1 MNIVILAA
9 GQGKRMKSALPKVL
23 QTLAGKPLL
32 QHVLTTA
39 LSLQGKQAKN
49 GPVVVVGHGAADV
62 KTFLASASKEDTN
75 FGKVVT
81 ALQAEQKGTGHALL
95 QALPKLDVQEPTLVL
110 YGDVPLT
117 TKKTLS
123 KLAKLADGVR
133 GGNCALALLT
143 QNLSNPTGYGR
154 ILRDADGSV
163 KAIVEEKDATLT
175 QKAIQEINTGIM
187 VLPTNSLKKWLKAL
201 RASNAQ
207 GEYYLT
213 DVIAMA
219 VKDGVPIRTTQA
231 DDEFETV
238 GVNSRD
244 QLAALERAHQ
254 LNIANQLMD
263 AGVSLADPARIDVRG
278 TLECGTD
285 VSIDVGCIFEGCVTL
300 DAGTKIGPFCV
311 IRNSVIGKGVSIHAF
326 SHVDGAKVGSQ
337 SIIGPYARLRPGADL
352 SNDVHIGNFVEVKNS
367 KIAANSKANHL
378 AYVGDS
384 IVGSRVNIGAG
395 TITCNYD
402 GVNKHQTIIEDDVF
416 IGSDT
421 QLVAPVRVGRGATLG
436 AGTTLTKDAPANLLT
451 ISRVRQ
457 VSLRWQRP
465 VKQENKS
472 VLKKVSAKKVPV
484 KKVVA
489 KKSAPKKTVAKKVA
503 KKVVKTPAKDKK

>member
-39 LSLQGKQAKN
+39 LFLQGKQAKT
-49 GPVVVVGHGAADV
+49 GPIVVVGHGAADV
-62 KTFLASASKEDTN
+62 KEFIANASQEDPS
-75 FGKVVT
+75 FGKVATV
-81 ALQAEQKGTGHALL
+81 LQAEQKGTGHALL

-117 TKKTLS
+117 SKKTLA

-133 GGNCALALLT
+133 GQDSALALLT
-143 QNLSNPTGYGR
+143 QDLTNPTGYGR
-154 ILRDADGSV
+154 IVRDADGSV
-163 KAIVEEKDATLT
+163 REIVEEKDATPA
-175 QKAIQEINTGIM
+175 QKAIKEINTGIM
-187 VLPTNSLKKWLKAL
+187 VLPTNALKRWLKAL
-201 RASNAQ
+201 RSSNSQ

-231 DDEFETV
+231 DNEFETI

-244 QLAALERAHQ
+244 QLAILERTYQ
-254 LNIANQLMD
+254 LKIANQLMD

-278 TLECGTD
+278 TLECGAD
-285 VSIDVGCIFEGCVTL
+285 VFIDVGCVFEGCVTL
-300 DAGTKIGPFCV
+300 AAGAKIGPYCV
-311 IRNSVIGKGVSIHAF
+311 IRNSVIGKNVSINAF
-326 SHVDGAKVGSQ
+326 SHVDGAKVGNHSV
-337 SIIGPYARLRPGADL
+337 IGPYARLRPGSDL
-352 SNDVHIGNFVEVKNS
+352 ANDVHIGNFVEVKNS

-378 AYVGDS
+378 TYVGDS

-436 AGTTLTKDAPANLLT
+436 AGTTLTKDAPPNQLT
-451 ISRVRQ
+451 VSRAKQISIP
-457 VSLRWQRP
+457 WQRP
-465 VKQENKS
+465 VKQEKI
-472 VLKKVSAKKVPV
+472 VAV
-484 KKVVA
+484 KKTSTKKAA
-489 KKSAPKKTVAKKVA
+489 KGKK
-503 KKVVKTPAKDKK
+503 

>member
-32 QHVLTTA
+32 QHVLNTA
-39 LSLQGKQAKN
+39 LDLQDKSAKT
-49 GPVVVVGHGAADV
+49 GPIVVVGHGAAKV
-62 KTFLASASKEDTN
+62 KEFLQIYSEQDSR
-75 FGKVVT
+75 FGKVGTV
-81 ALQAEQKGTGHALL
+81 LQAEQKGTGHALL
-95 QALPKLDVQEPTLVL
+95 QALPKLDVNEPTLVL

-117 TKKTLS
+117 SKKTLS
-123 KLAKLADGVR
+123 KLVKLADGVR
-133 GGNCALALLT
+133 GQDSALALLT
-143 QNLSNPTGYGR
+143 QNLNNPRGYGR
-154 ILRDADGSV
+154 IVRDIDGSV
-163 KAIVEEKDATLT
+163 KEIVEEKDASPE
-175 QKAIQEINTGIM
+175 QKRIQEINTGIM
-187 VLPTNSLKKWLKAL
+187 VLPTNSLKKWLKSL
-201 RASNAQ
+201 RVSNAQ

-219 VKDGVPIRTTQA
+219 VKDGVPIRTAQA
-231 DDEFETV
+231 DAEYETV

-244 QLAALERAHQ
+244 QLAALERVHQ
-254 LNIANQLMD
+254 LNQANVLMD
-263 AGVSLADPARIDVRG
+263 AGVSLADPARIDIRG
-278 TLECGTD
+278 TLECATD
-285 VSIDVGCIFEGCVTL
+285 VFIDVGCVFEGCVTL
-300 DAGTKIGPFCV
+300 AAGTKVGPYCIV
-311 IRNSVIGKGVSIHAF
+311 RNSMIGKNVTIHPY
-326 SHVDGAKVGSQ
+326 SHIDGAQVGANSL
-337 SIIGPYARLRPGADL
+337 IGPYARLRPGADL

-436 AGTTLTKDAPANLLT
+436 AGTTLTKDAPPHQLT
-451 ISRVRQ
+451 VSRAKQISLQ
-457 VSLRWQRP
+457 WQRP
-465 VKQENKS
+465 VKKEKN
-472 VLKKVSAKKVPV
+472 V
-484 KKVVA
+484 
-489 KKSAPKKTVAKKVA
+489 VAKKVA
-503 KKVVKTPAKDKK
+503 IKKSAKAKK

>member
-32 QHVLTTA
+32 QHVLITA
-39 LSLQGKQAKN
+39 LSLQNKQTKT
-49 GPVVVVGHGAADV
+49 GPIVVVGHGASDV
-62 KTFLASASKEDTN
+62 KAFLENVSKEDPGFSQVST
-75 FGKVVT
+75 V
-81 ALQAEQKGTGHALL
+81 LQAEQKGTGHALL
-95 QALPKLDVQEPTLVL
+95 QALPKLDLQEPTLVL

-117 TKKTLS
+117 SKKTLS

-133 GGNCALALLT
+133 GQDSALALLT
-143 QNLSNPTGYGR
+143 QNLANPTGYGR
-154 ILRDADGSV
+154 IIRDADGSV
-163 KAIVEEKDATLT
+163 KEIVEEKDASAA

-187 VLPTNSLKKWLKAL
+187 VLPTNTLKKWLKAL

-219 VKDGVPIRTTQA
+219 VKNGVPIRTTQA
-231 DDEFETV
+231 DDEFETI
-238 GVNSRD
+238 GINSRD
-244 QLAALERAHQ
+244 QLASLERIYQ
-254 LNIANQLMD
+254 LSIAKQLMD
-263 AGVSLADPARIDVRG
+263 VGVSLADPARIDVRG
-278 TLECGTD
+278 NLECGTD
-285 VSIDVGCIFEGCVTL
+285 VFIDVGCVFEGCVTL
-300 DAGTKIGPFCV
+300 AAGTKVGPYCV
-311 IRNSVIGKGVSIHAF
+311 IRNSVIGKSVAVHAY
-326 SHVDGAKVGSQ
+326 SHIDGAKVGNQ
-337 SIIGPYARLRPGADL
+337 SVIGPYARLRPGADL

-378 AYVGDS
+378 SYVGDS

-436 AGTTLTKDAPANLLT
+436 AGTTLTKDAPANQLT
-451 ISRVRQ
+451 VSRARQ
-457 VSLRWQRP
+457 VSLQWKRP
-465 VKQENKS
+465 VKQTQK
-472 VLKKVSAKKVPV
+472 P
-484 KKVVA
+484 VA
-489 KKSAPKKTVAKKVA
+489 KKTATKKAAVKKTAKG
-503 KKVVKTPAKDKK
+503 KK

>member
-32 QHVLTTA
+32 EHVLNTA
-39 LSLQGKQAKN
+39 LSIQGKGSKQ
-49 GPVVVVGHGAADV
+49 GPIVVVGHGAADV
-62 KTFLASASKEDTN
+62 KEFLANVSKVDPI
-75 FGKVVT
+75 FSKVST

-95 QALPKLDVQEPTLVL
+95 QALPKLDLQEPTLVL

-117 TKKTLS
+117 SKKTLS
-123 KLAKLADGVR
+123 KLAKLADGAR
-133 GGNCALALLT
+133 GKDCALALLT
-143 QNLSNPTGYGR
+143 QNLSHPSGYGR
-154 ILRDADGSV
+154 IVRDADGSV
-163 KAIVEEKDATLT
+163 QEIVEEKDATLV
-175 QKAIQEINTGIM
+175 QKAIKEINTGIM
-187 VLPTNSLKKWLKAL
+187 VLPSNSLKKWLKAL
-201 RASNAQ
+201 SSSNAQ

-231 DDEFETV
+231 DDEFEIV

-244 QLAALERAHQ
+244 QLAALERLHQ

-278 TLECGTD
+278 SLECGTD
-285 VSIDVGCIFEGCVTL
+285 ISIDVGCVFEGSVTV
-300 DAGTKIGPFCV
+300 ASGTKIGPYCV
-311 IRNSVIGKGVSIHAF
+311 IRNSVIGKGVVIHAY
-326 SHVDGAKVGSQ
+326 SHIDGAKVGQQ

-352 SNDVHIGNFVEVKNS
+352 ANDVHIGNFVEVKNS

-378 AYVGDS
+378 AYLGDS
-384 IVGSRVNIGAG
+384 IIGSRVNIGAG

-436 AGTTLTKDAPANLLT
+436 AGTTLTKDAPPNQLT
-451 ISRVRQ
+451 VSRVKQ
-457 VSLRWQRP
+457 ISLQWQRP
-465 VKQENKS
+465 I
-472 VLKKVSAKKVPV
+472 KKEKKLAV
-484 KKVVA
+484 KKVTKKKVLSQ
-489 KKSAPKKTVAKKVA
+489 KSAPKSVKGKK
-503 KKVVKTPAKDKK
+503 